1 MTATINSKI
10 IESANLYFKAGSS
23 DKVYNATIEQVD
35 DKYVVNF
42 SYGRRGSAL
51 KSGSKTTSPVVM
63 KDAKIIFD
71 KLVREKTSKGY
82 QYLDGASAK
91 SIHVADVPDTPTES
105 KCVLLNP
112 IEQSE
117 VEKFLNDKN
126 WIAQQKVD
134 GVRFMLQKTGAK
146 LTAYNRRGVY
156 ANIPTEIW
164 NEASKIESDF
174 FIDGE
179 LVGDTFYVFDIL
191 EHQGSDLRNESFANR
206 DTILMNFV
214 KSVNSKFIVYT
225 ETHYS
230 SENKIGFYN
239 RLISNNQEGVV
250 FKHVDAK
257 YYVGRSASAIGSHYL
272 KFKFYSTCSCVVTEN
287 NNNKRSVAIGLYN
300 KKKLVNAGNVTIPI
314 NFEIPKEGSV
324 VEVRYLYA
332 RKQSGSLYQPVYL
345 GERTDISPE
354 DCQQSQLKYKADDE

>member
-1 MTATINSKI
+1 MTTTLSSKI
-10 IESANLYFKAGSS
+10 VESANLYFKAGSS
-23 DKVYNATIEQVD
+23 DKVYNATIEQID

-51 KSGSKTTSPVVM
+51 KSGSKTSRPVDL
-63 KDAKIIFD
+63 KEAKCVFD
-71 KLVREKTSKGY
+71 KLVNEKTGKGY
-82 QYLDGASAK
+82 QHLDGASAK
-91 SIHVADVPDTPTES
+91 QIHVAEVPDTPTES

-117 VEKFLNDKN
+117 VEKFLNDNN
-126 WIAQQKVD
+126 WIAQKKVD

-164 NEASKIESDF
+164 NEASKINCDF

-179 LVGDTFYVFDIL
+179 LVGDVFYTFDIL
-191 EHQGSDLRNESFANR
+191 EYEGKDLRNESFASR
-206 DTILMNFV
+206 DTTLMNFV
-214 KSVNSKFIVYT
+214 KSASSKFLIYT

-230 SENKIGFYN
+230 SQNKIDFYN
-239 RLISNNQEGVV
+239 RLISDKQEGIV
-250 FKHVDAK
+250 FKHSEAK
-257 YYVGRSASAIGSHYL
+257 YYVGRAPSSNSGQYL
-272 KFKFYSTCSCVVTEN
+272 KFKFYATCSCVVTEN
-287 NNNKRSVAIGLYN
+287 NNKRSVGIGLYN
-300 KKKLVNAGNVTIPI
+300 KKKLVSAGNVTIPI

-332 RKQSGSLYQPVYL
+332 RKQSGSLYQPTYL
-345 GERTDISPE
+345 GERSDISSE